1 MKDTLSRLR
10 KTKKITQQEVADALG
25 IARNTYTQYE
35 LGRRVPDY
43 ETMKKLAAY
52 YNVSIDY
59 LLDGTTTQTVQLAD
73 LLTKADMRIFVGEY
87 ELPPQHRGQLL
98 TIIRAFSEAVIQ
110 REKAD

>member
-10 KTKKITQQEVADALG
+10 KEKKMTQQDVANSIG

-43 ETMKKLAAY
+43 ETIKKLAAY
-52 YNVSIDY
+52 HNVSIDY

-73 LLTKADMRIFVGEY
+73 LLNKEDVRLFIGEY
-87 ELPPQHRGQLL
+87 ELMQPHRQHLL
-98 TIIRAFSEAVIQ
+98 TIVRAFAQ
-110 REKAD
+110 ALQQK